1 VLAFLTNP
9 AIPYD
14 NNQAERDL
22 RMIKTRQKI
31 SGCFRSTQ
39 AGEAFATIRS
49 FVSTLKKQRTNL
61 LDGFNLLFQ
70 SPEYLLEQLNM
81 AE

>member
-1 VLAFLTNP
+1 LAFLTNP

-39 AGEAFATIRS
+39 AGEAFATIRG
-49 FVSTLKKQRTNL
+49 FVSTLKKQRTHL
-61 LDGFNLLFQ
+61 FDGFNLLFR
-70 SPEYLLEQLNM
+70 SPEYLLEQLDM